1 MRVDELFGIFRNN
14 AAHDK
19 AKDAREKLK
28 KDTADLVAK
37 HRAKKAGQKPDDD
50 AEEEEDPKKKATAQT
65 RSGSTKGTQST
76 RSAAGGRAAE
86 RDWVNNA

>member
-14 AAHDK
+14 QAHDK
-19 AKDAREKLK
+19 AKEAREKLK
-28 KDTADLVAK
+28 KDTADMVAK

-50 AEEEEDPKKKATAQT
+50 EDEEDPKKKAAAQT

-86 RDWVNNA
+86 RDWTNNL